1 MLTRDS
7 LLFSPTRDGVPS
19 SDDNFTAGD
28 LVAAQDALEAEAR
41 EVIPYTFSHC
51 TGDMGYIKQPVFACR
66 TCLNDAGVCAGCSLG
81 CHAEHELVE
90 LFTRRSFKC
99 DCGTERMGAGS
110 FCSLSKRDDAPA
122 NADNTYSKNFKG
134 EFCICGVLYD
144 PHTETDAMYQCLVCE
159 DWLHHACLFGTHSD
173 AEASPL
179 GTDDF
184 DMLICAGCVVGNPH
198 LKRVLDRWAGVEGR
212 GMMMIG
218 KDDKVLGRTVA
229 VDEEEDG
236 DLPSDGEGNP
246 AVPDPET
253 TKKESSN
260 TVEKRKAESQEVGDL
275 DPPSTEE
282 ERAMKKS
289 RHVGRDST
297 GNSSLA
303 SSWSSTSSATAPA
316 SETSSST
323 VASSS
328 ASASTIVCIAPP
340 NLPSGTSVL
349 AKLEKEGAR
358 LNVYLD
364 DGWMERW
371 CRCRECLSYLHRFPY
386 LLEEEDIYDPPEDPD
401 AHKSTLEL
409 GMEALSRMPRAQAL
423 DGVAAFAGLSERLKT
438 FLRPHALAGETIT
451 KTMVDTFF
459 AEERERQ
466 HREH

>member
-1 MLTRDS
+1 
-7 LLFSPTRDGVPS
+7 
-19 SDDNFTAGD
+19 
-28 LVAAQDALEAEAR
+28 
-41 EVIPYTFSHC
+41 
-51 TGDMGYIKQPVFACR
+51 
-66 TCLNDAGVCAGCSLG
+66 
-81 CHAEHELVE
+81 
-90 LFTRRSFKC
+90 
-99 DCGTERMGAGS
+99 
-110 FCSLSKRDDAPA
+110 
-122 NADNTYSKNFKG
+122 
-134 EFCICGVLYD
+134 
-144 PHTETDAMYQCLVCE
+144 MYQCLVCE

-364 DGWMERW
+364 DGWMEVCFTPSCLRLTPADNYVFSPQRW
-371 CRCRECLSYLHRFPY
+371 CRCREVSLSLLSFLHGPV
-386 LLEEEDIYDPPEDPD
+386 LETYQTPFSAYPISIDFHIFSKKRIYTIPLKILT
-401 AHKSTLEL
+401 HVSLFFHH
-409 GMEALSRMPRAQAL
+409 LS
-423 DGVAAFAGLSERLKT
+423 
-438 FLRPHALAGETIT
+438 LA
-451 KTMVDTFF
+451 
-459 AEERERQ
+459 
-466 HREH
+466 